1 MLLLLLLRTTI
12 TRAMGEGERER
23 SWGRKIRKQNLVYR
37 RRSGLG
43 SRDFVPARTT
53 PRSHMGMG
61 GNRVFLAENVWV
73 GMLMPLCLLLLLLVL
88 LLLILRLLIL
98 CTDLLRLVAG
108 DECD

>member
-1 MLLLLLLRTTI
+1 MLLLLLLRTTT

-61 GNRVFLAENVWV
+61 GEPGLFGRKRLGGHADAT
-73 GMLMPLCLLLLLLVL
+73 MPTTTTTTTSTATAYTLY
-88 LLLILRLLIL
+88 
-98 CTDLLRLVAG
+98 
-108 DECD
+108 